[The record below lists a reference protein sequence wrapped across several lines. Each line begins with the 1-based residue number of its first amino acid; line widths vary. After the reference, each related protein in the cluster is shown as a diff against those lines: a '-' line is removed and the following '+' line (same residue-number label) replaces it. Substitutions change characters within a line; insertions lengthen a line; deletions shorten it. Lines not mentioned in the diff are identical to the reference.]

1 MNKPNASICVVGSL
15 NMDLVVRSPQLPSPG
30 QTISGGPFA
39 TYHGGKGANQ
49 AVAAARLGGKVAMIG
64 RVGDDAFGQQMRDGL
79 ASEGIDV
86 GQVAT
91 VEATASGIAL
101 ITVQEDG
108 QNTIVIAPGANAA
121 LSVAD
126 IEAAAD
132 QIRQAGVLVLQL
144 ETPLETVAAAARIAH
159 EAGVKV
165 LLNPAPAQAL
175 PSELLSNVDVL
186 LPNQTEAAL
195 LSGMA
200 ANNETEAIE
209 AAQHLRSFG
218 IEYVIV
224 TLGDQGALLLGP
236 EGVQRVEPHQVTPV
250 DATAAGDAFV
260 GAFAVALAEGYDYPT
275 ALAWGNAAGALAVTA
290 AGAQPSLPTRVA
302 LEALL
307 AGR

>member
-1 MNKPNASICVVGSL
+1 MNTARAAICVIGSL

-39 TYHGGKGANQ
+39 TYPGGKGANQ
-49 AVAAARLGGKVAMIG
+49 AVAAARLGGQVAMIG
-64 RVGDDAFGQQMRDGL
+64 RVGDDGFGAQLRDGL
-79 ASEGIDV
+79 AHDGIDV
-86 GQVAT
+86 AQVLS

-132 QIRQAGVLVLQL
+132 QIRQSGVLVLQL

-165 LLNPAPAQAL
+165 LLNPAPAQPL
-175 PSELLSNVDVL
+175 PSELLGYVDVL

-200 ANNETEAIE
+200 ANDENEAVE

-218 IEYVIV
+218 IDYVVV
-224 TLGDQGALLLGP
+224 TLGDQGALLVGP
-236 EGVQRVEPHQVTPV
+236 EGLQRVSPHQVKAV

-260 GAFAVALAEGYDYPT
+260 GAFAVAVAEGHDYGT
-275 ALAWGNAAGALAVTA
+275 ALVWGNAAGALAVTA
-290 AGAQPSLPTRVA
+290 AGAQPSLPTRTA
-302 LEALL
+302 LESLL
-307 AGR
+307 AGH